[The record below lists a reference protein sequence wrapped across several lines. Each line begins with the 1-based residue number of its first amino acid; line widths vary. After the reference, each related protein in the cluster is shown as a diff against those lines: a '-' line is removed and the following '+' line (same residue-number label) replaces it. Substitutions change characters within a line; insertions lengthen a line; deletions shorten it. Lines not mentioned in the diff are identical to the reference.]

1 MYDYSSGTWKQY
13 SDAGGGN
20 YYLFGYIN
28 GDDYACEADASNM
41 GEYRFVDG
49 KLEARF
55 TMDSYVAVK
64 RENNAQWFMTNGWLG
79 TDVTSATLYDTS
91 ITGSNSD
98 KLYVPGEVDLVFM
111 LKENS
116 DGTLSL
122 SYTKKNITY
131 SVQGTLT
138 GTLGN
143 TELVL
148 CDRASSKVMIKKTV
162 SNNQFELPDVQP
174 GSYLLTVSNPGR
186 PSRSYPV
193 AISSQSV
200 KLAVSLWQFGD
211 LNGDGKIN
219 LGDTA
224 RIYSHIRGTGLI
236 ADEYARQCADLDQND
251 KLNLGD
257 VARCYALIR
266 GN

>member
-1 MYDYSSGTWKQY
+1 
-13 SDAGGGN
+13 
-20 YYLFGYIN
+20 
-28 GDDYACEADASNM
+28 M

-55 TMDSYVAVK
+55 TVASYVAVK
-64 RENNAQWFMTNGWLG
+64 RENNAQWFMTSGWLG
-79 TDVTSATLYDTS
+79 TDATSATLYDTS

-98 KLYVPGEVDLVFM
+98 KLYVPGGVDLFFT

-116 DGTLSL
+116 DGTLNL

-211 LNGDGKIN
+211 LNGDNKIN